1 VEVDILYRNKG
12 IEKACTEQ
20 KEAVKRYGPNNQK
33 KLFQRLSEIDA
44 ADNLEILCKIPA
56 ARCHPLT
63 GKLKGLW
70 AVDLVHPFRL
80 LFRLV
85 KSDGTDIEKRRSF
98 RMVVAVMIWDIKDY
112 H

>member
-1 VEVDILYRNKG
+1 MDILYRNKG
-12 IEKACTEQ
+12 LEKACTEQ

-63 GKLKGLW
+63 GNLKGLW

-85 KSDGTDIEKRRSF
+85 KSDGTDIEEEEIIPAL
-98 RMVVAVMIWDIKDY
+98 VVAVMIWDIKDY

>member
-1 VEVDILYRNKG
+1 MDILYRNKG

-33 KLFQRLSEIDA
+33 KLVQRLGEIQA
-44 ADNLEILCKIPA
+44 ANNLETVLKLPA
-56 ARCHPLT
+56 ARCHPLS
-63 GKLKGLW
+63 GDLKGLW
-70 AVDLVHPFRL
+70 AVDLAHPFRL

-85 KSDGTDIEKRRSF
+85 NPDGTDIEEKDILPAL
-98 RMVVAVMIWDIKDY
+98 VVAVRIWDIKDY